1 MAAEACSLSVGRA
14 APDQV
19 DAVTSALAAV
29 RCPYVAAVRF
39 EIWTAT
45 AAARPAVDDI
55 AAALATFGIEGS
67 SDPPTALVV
76 QLRESA
82 STSIDALR
90 AAVVDLAILLGDPP
104 ARQRA
109 EALAAP
115 DQWWLRAA
123 GARWFVTVHA
133 ALYPPQHAR
142 HWPLAGPIATFVP
155 EWAFQ
160 SMFPEGPTAA
170 ARRAVRAAFAAADQ
184 RYPLT
189 GGAVSSVETG

>member
-1 MAAEACSLSVGRA
+1 MAAEACSLRVGRA
-14 APDQV
+14 VPDQV

-29 RCPYVAAVRF
+29 RCPYVSGVRF
-39 EIWTAT
+39 EIWTA
-45 AAARPAVDDI
+45 AAAVQPAVDDLL
-55 AAALATFGIEGS
+55 AALAAFGLEGR

-76 QLRESA
+76 QLRESD
-82 STSIDALR
+82 STSIEALR
-90 AAVVDLAILLGDPP
+90 AGVVDLATLLGDPP

-115 DQWWLRAA
+115 EQWWLRAA

-142 HWPLAGPIATFVP
+142 HWPLAEPIVTFVP

-160 SMFPEGPTAA
+160 ALFPGGPTAQ
-170 ARRAVRAAFAAADQ
+170 ARRAVRAAFAAAGQ
-184 RYPLT
+184 RYPIT